1 VTTPRA
7 AVRRIAPQSVSE
19 QVTQE
24 LRRSILCGALAPGRE
39 FSLREVAEMLG
50 VSFIPVRDALR
61 NLEAEGLVITR
72 PGRSALVAPLDL
84 DDLEAIYRLRRSLE
98 PEIARRACVLLEAA
112 ELDRLDLLARGFGD
126 ERRGMDEIY
135 EDHHNFHLAL
145 LAPATTAWDIR
156 VLTVLWRAA
165 ERYVRTAFGLLDLDP
180 YEHHRREAAHEDLV
194 AAFRSR
200 DPEAVAEAV
209 HLHLARNEQLARHA
223 LAQDGDAA
231 RHDSTQGDAVQNDAV
246 HGDPVVGAAAGKSGS
261 RRPRAARR

>member
-1 VTTPRA
+1 MTAPSA

-19 QVTQE
+19 QVTLE
-24 LRRSILCGALAPGRE
+24 LRRSILSGALAPGRE

-84 DDLEAIYRLRRSLE
+84 RDLEAIYRLRRTLE
-98 PEIARRACVLLEAA
+98 PEIARRACVLLEDA
-112 ELDRLDLLARGFGD
+112 ELDQLERLAEGFGD
-126 ERRGMDEIY
+126 ERRGMEEIY

-145 LAPATTAWDIR
+145 LASAATAWDIR

-165 ERYVRTAFGLLDLDP
+165 ERYIRIAFGLLDLDP
-180 YEHHRREAAHEDLV
+180 YEHHRRETAHEDLV
-194 AAFRSR
+194 AAFRTR
-200 DPEAVAEAV
+200 DPDAVAEAV

-223 LAQDGDAA
+223 LAHDGEAAPDDPAAEDARPA
-231 RHDSTQGDAVQNDAV
+231 TRGTA
-246 HGDPVVGAAAGKSGS
+246 